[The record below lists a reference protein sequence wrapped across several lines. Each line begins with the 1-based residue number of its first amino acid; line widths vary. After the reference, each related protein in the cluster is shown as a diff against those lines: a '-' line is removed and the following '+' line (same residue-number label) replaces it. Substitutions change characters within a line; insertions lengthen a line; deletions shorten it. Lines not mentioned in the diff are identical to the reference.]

1 MIKIFKDTKR
11 LIFTKQKDIL
21 SSAIILSSMIIL
33 SRFFGLIRYRT
44 LATFFSK
51 EELDLFFASFR
62 LPDFAFEI
70 LITGALSAAF
80 IPIFIKYQKDKKIL
94 NENISSI
101 INFMM
106 MGLFLFILV
115 IFVGADFLIPAITP
129 GFTPE
134 QTKIIV
140 SLSRALL
147 ISQLPFL
154 VLGNIFSGMAQA
166 NRIFIVTAIAPVLY
180 NLGIIAGTIF
190 FAKPFWLYGPVIG
203 VTAGAVLFLLI
214 QMPINLIIDFGYQ
227 LFAFKKAILK
237 EFIGLFLPRVLSV
250 LTTQIDLTID
260 LTLSSLIG
268 PGSYTIFFFSQRLQ
282 LFPVGF
288 FGMAYAQ
295 ASLPYLSD
303 LYGDKK
309 FAEIRNIFV
318 DTILRLFFFSIPLS
332 FFFIFA
338 RTPLVRLFF
347 GGPKFDW
354 EGTVLTAVTA
364 SYFAFSLPFHTI
376 FYFITRAFYAAHDT
390 RTPFLVNFFSVFLNT
405 ILSLFF
411 IFVLNLP
418 VWSLAISFSIA
429 ISINVVMLAAFFY
442 KKIGGFNLFKLF
454 KNCSKIYFASFISS
468 FFAYPLMKLT
478 DGLIFDTSR
487 TINVFFLLV
496 LTFSLFILL
505 YLFLAWLL
513 DIEEIYI
520 LGALILKLKGL
531 KKKVTEVY
539 TDVG

>member
-1 MIKIFKDTKR
+1 MIKILKDTKR

-44 LATFFSK
+44 LASFFSK

-129 GFTPE
+129 GFSPE
-134 QTKIIV
+134 QTKVIV

-190 FAKPFWLYGPVIG
+190 FAKPFWLFGPVIG

-268 PGSYTIFFFSQRLQ
+268 PGSYTIFFFAQRLQ

-288 FGMAYAQ
+288 LGMAYAQ

-309 FAEIRNIFV
+309 LAEIRNIFV
-318 DTILRLFFFSIPLS
+318 DTILRLFFFCIPLS

-354 EGTVLTAVTA
+354 EGTVLTAITA

-376 FYFITRAFYAAHDT
+376 FYFITRAFYATHDT

-429 ISINVVMLAAFFY
+429 ISINVVMLAALFY

-454 KNCSKIYFASFISS
+454 KNCSKIYFVSFISS

-478 DGLIFDTSR
+478 DGLVFDTSR
-487 TINVFFLLV
+487 TINVFFLLAS
-496 LTFSLFILL
+496 TFSLFILL

-513 DIEEIYI
+513 NIEEIYI

>member
-1 MIKIFKDTKR
+1 MKDTKR

-129 GFTPE
+129 GFSPE
-134 QTKIIV
+134 QTKVIV
-140 SLSRALL
+140 SLSRVLL

-166 NRIFIVTAIAPVLY
+166 NRIFIVTAVAPVLY

-190 FAKPFWLYGPVIG
+190 FAKPFWLFGPVIG

-214 QMPINLIIDFGYQ
+214 QMPINLIIGFGYR

-282 LFPVGF
+282 LFPVGL

-303 LYGDKK
+303 LYRDNKLV
-309 FAEIRNIFV
+309 EIRNIFV
-318 DTILRLFFFSIPLS
+318 ETILRLFFFVVPLS

-376 FYFITRAFYAAHDT
+376 FYFITRSFYAIHDT

-405 ILSLFF
+405 VLSLIF

-429 ISINVVMLAAFFY
+429 ISINVIMLTGFFY
-442 KKIGGFNLFKLF
+442 QKIGGFNLIKLF
-454 KNCSKIYFASFISS
+454 KNSSKIYFASFISS

-487 TINVFFLLV
+487 TINVFFLLS

-513 DIEEIYI
+513 NIEEIYI
-520 LGALILKLKGL
+520 LGALISKLKGL
-531 KKKVTEVY
+531 KKKVVEVY